1 MMNVIFITSK
11 WMFFFNNL
19 KKVNLIK
26 SIPGKNIIKKI
37 SSGNNN
43 RELLYDLINKHENI
57 NDIKYV
63 PLFPIKHLFLKFK

>member
-1 MMNVIFITSK
+1 MDV
-11 WMFFFNNL
+11 FFFNNL
-19 KKVNLIK
+19 NKVNLIN

-63 PLFPIKHLFLKFK
+63 PLFPIKHLFL